1 MLHNK
6 KTAMIQIHK
15 KWVHCHCARS
25 LSLLSLADW
34 DWGGDWWSPVQ
45 HRSPDGRALLYY
57 KLSCQLP
64 ELDRNAKIYSRIP
77 CWKINSVACWPQ
89 NTWLYS
95 KHVVVRTDS
104 NSFKVLQFS
113 YHSFITPPGN
123 WRVSVS
129 VTFLNCSVLC
139 SSKSEIQAR
148 QQTAQSHQIKHQMEE
163 KTLTQR

>member
-1 MLHNK
+1 MSALPLRTEPLTFIFGGLRLRGGLMK
-6 KTAMIQIHK
+6 PCAAQIT
-15 KWVHCHCARS
+15 
-25 LSLLSLADW
+25 
-34 DWGGDWWSPVQ
+34 WWQS
-45 HRSPDGRALLYY
+45 SALL
-57 KLSCQLP
+57 QIVLP
-64 ELDRNAKIYSRIP
+64 VARAGQECKIYYRIP